1 MFLLDSCVFLNVFY
15 FLKIVIV
22 LSQFYTQTTK
32 CVIMP
37 TLKVDS
43 FATTV
48 YLFYLLFT
56 VTKAPGSF
64 LAISAD
70 DQRWTFK
77 LACLQCKT
85 YPFIYNEK
93 KFSAARIH
101 LPNRYC
107 GITCF
112 TLLNKIHMGESVRIL
127 GDRCL
132 KKWHVCIKN
141 CRTLFQPSF
150 LQTCS
155 LFCTKQSQSFAKALW
170 FKWALKIPTDSINAA
185 LSINALLFFYT
196 LQCSRPPIVF
206 PNV

>member
-1 MFLLDSCVFLNVFY
+1 MFVKCNKFNRASNIYFPGDVRHFFIHRKLHLTFKCTSSYLESKYKLKLLLTFIELNFSCKTVFCRIYVFY

-132 KKWHVCIKN
+132 KK
-141 CRTLFQPSF
+141 
-150 LQTCS
+150 
-155 LFCTKQSQSFAKALW
+155 
-170 FKWALKIPTDSINAA
+170 
-185 LSINALLFFYT
+185 
-196 LQCSRPPIVF
+196 
-206 PNV
+206 